1 MSERKSIE
9 VILFDMGGTLE
20 HVYFDEETRLRAAAG
35 LADILSDAGIPPS
48 LTIAQL
54 CDRVHEGLQRYK
66 AQQTVANR
74 ELPPE
79 RIWADYMLT
88 GLGLPIGRIEDLA
101 DELSDFFETGFFRRG
116 LRDGAHDVLE
126 KLKQQGFRIEMV
138 SNTISRNQ
146 VPALL
151 IQYGIRHY
159 FDPVVLSAVYGWRK
173 PDPRI
178 FLHAA
183 RLAAADPQAC
193 AYVGDTI
200 SRDVLGARR
209 AGFGLVVQIPS
220 FLSPLVDEGD
230 WEVKPDA
237 RISQLVELLDLVQN

>member
-1 MSERKSIE
+1 
-9 VILFDMGGTLE
+9 
-20 HVYFDEETRLRAAAG
+20 
-35 LADILSDAGIPPS
+35 
-48 LTIAQL
+48 
-54 CDRVHEGLQRYK
+54 
-66 AQQTVANR
+66 
-74 ELPPE
+74 
-79 RIWADYMLT
+79 
-88 GLGLPIGRIEDLA
+88 
-101 DELSDFFETGFFRRG
+101 
-116 LRDGAHDVLE
+116 
-126 KLKQQGFRIEMV
+126 MV

-151 IQYGIRHY
+151 TEYGIREY
-159 FDPVVLSAVYGWRK
+159 FDPVVLSVVYGWRK

-183 RLAAADPQAC
+183 RLAGARPQAC
-193 AYVGDTI
+193 AYIGDTI

-237 RISQLVELLDLVQN
+237 RIAQLAEIPDLLGQ